1 MNMSEFNKLPIMGI
15 LRGVSIDEIGPILEA
30 VIPAGL
36 KAIEITMNTQDAAKV
51 IKKAVSVSSGRIS
64 VGAGTVLSMDDLD
77 VALEAGAEFIVMPVC
92 VKEIMEFCV
101 QKGIPVFPG
110 AFTPNEVFEAW
121 NLRASMVKVFPAGR
135 FGPTY
140 MKDIKGPLDDVK
152 LMAVGGVKEE
162 NIVDFFEAG
171 ADAVAFGASVFKKEW
186 LDTKNFAAI
195 QDLVAKYV
203 KKVRDRNV

>member
-1 MNMSEFNKLPIMGI
+1 MRDFNKLPLMGI
-15 LRGVSIDEIGPILEA
+15 LRGVNIDEIGPILEA

-36 KAIEITMNTQDAAKV
+36 KAIEITMNTQGAAKV
-51 IKKAVSVSSGRIS
+51 IKKAVSVSAGRIS

-110 AFTPNEVFEAW
+110 AFTPNEVFDAW
-121 NLRASMVKVFPAGR
+121 NLGASMVKVFPAGR
-135 FGPTY
+135 FGPAY
-140 MKDIKGPLDDVK
+140 MKDIKGPLDNVK

-195 QDLVAKYV
+195 GELVTRYIKRLS
-203 KKVRDRNV
+203 KN